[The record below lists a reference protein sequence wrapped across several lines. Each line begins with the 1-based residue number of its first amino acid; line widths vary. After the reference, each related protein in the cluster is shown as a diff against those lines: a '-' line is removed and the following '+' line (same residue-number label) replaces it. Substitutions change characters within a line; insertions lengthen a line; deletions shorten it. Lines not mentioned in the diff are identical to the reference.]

1 MRGRPAYGDGVRGP
15 VQASP
20 AMWRTVVVFVV
31 AMTALDLALGLAG
44 PPTTGWAGPYAGVAL
59 QVVAD
64 LSLLFLFRAPRT
76 VTTLVVAVT
85 VLMAVSDAFAPGLF
99 VPAVQLSPGTV
110 PRVLPAV
117 LVFLVFAAPRR
128 EWVAVTAVVTV
139 LAARPWSPAWDL
151 TPLGLLSTLV
161 PALVALYIDARRR
174 LVQSLRDRAERA
186 EREQDL
192 LAEQARADE
201 RRRLAAD
208 MHDVVTHRISLM
220 VLQAGALETATA
232 PSAPDVRSA
241 AGDIRTA
248 GTQALT
254 ELRDLVGVL
263 RTEQE
268 GTGPA
273 PERGGGAAAA
283 GDPAEPARES
293 AAAGLPVDLDI
304 EGAPD
309 ALAPTVA
316 RTAYR
321 VVQEALTNV
330 RKHAP
335 GARTG
340 VRLRYGP
347 DRVEIRVENAA
358 APDGADP
365 ALAGTGSGSGLAGLE
380 QRVGLVGGTL
390 RHGPTSDGGFVV
402 DARLPAFVP
411 TATPGTR

>member
-1 MRGRPAYGDGVRGP
+1 MR
-15 VQASP
+15 
-20 AMWRTVVVFVV
+20 RTVAVFVV
-31 AMTALDLALGLAG
+31 LMTALDVGLGLAG
-44 PPTTGWAGPYAGVAL
+44 PRTSGWAGPYAGIAL

-64 LSLLFLFRAPRT
+64 LSLLAVFRFPRV
-76 VTTLVVAVT
+76 VTTLVVVVAA
-85 VLMAVSDAFAPGLF
+85 LMAFSDAFAPGLF

-110 PRVLPAV
+110 PRVVPAV
-117 LVFLVFAAPRR
+117 IVFLVFAAPRR
-128 EWVAVTAVVTV
+128 EWIAVTAVLTV

-151 TPLGLLSTLV
+151 TPLGLLATLV
-161 PALVALYIDARRR
+161 PALGAAYVDARRR

-186 EREQDL
+186 EREQHL

-208 MHDVVTHRISLM
+208 MHDVVTHRISLI
-220 VLQAGALETATA
+220 VLHAGALETS
-232 PSAPDVRSA
+232 PAPDVRSA

-263 RTEQE
+263 RTEAE

-273 PERGGGAAAA
+273 PERRAGGSPEDA
-283 GDPAEPARES
+283 DPAEPARES
-293 AAAGLPVDLDI
+293 AAAGLPVDLDV
-304 EGAPD
+304 EGSPD

-340 VRLRYGP
+340 VCLRYGP
-347 DRVEIRVENAA
+347 DRVEIRVVNAA
-358 APDGADP
+358 APSGPDP
-365 ALAGTGSGSGLAGLE
+365 ELARTGSGSGLAGLE

-390 RHGPTSDGGFVV
+390 RHGPTSDGGFSV

-411 TATPGTR
+411 TTPGTR